1 MSESRFS
8 DWDQPGALGKVADPV
23 VTPICEGKHV
33 RVVRGVYAGMA
44 GTVDDVDGEG
54 VWIVWD
60 GEPALG
66 FGVEEETAT
75 GPFSPEDLE
84 PAG

>member
-1 MSESRFS
+1 MS
-8 DWDQPGALGKVADPV
+8 
-23 VTPICEGKHV
+23 ICEGKHV
-33 RVVRGVYAGMA
+33 RVVRGVYTGMA
-44 GTVDDVDGEG
+44 GTVYDVDSEG

-75 GPFSPEDLE
+75 GPFDAKDLE
-84 PAG
+84 VVG